1 MFVEC
6 LPAFLADFGGDC
18 QINGQAV
25 RGVFDRHYVSAM
37 PLSAAAGLSASSP
50 ALTLPTA
57 DLPVEPVGAIV
68 SGLEGGSWRVAEH
81 QPDGTGMSVLLLER
95 AL

>member
-1 MFVEC
+1 MQEC
-6 LPAFLADFGGDC
+6 LAHFLADFGVDC

-25 RGVFDRHYVSAM
+25 RGIFDRHYATAM
-37 PLSAAAGLSASSP
+37 PLAAAAGLSASSP

-57 DLPVEPVGAIV
+57 GLPAEPVDAIV
-68 SGLEGGSWRVAEH
+68 SGLDGASWRVVEH

-95 AL
+95 AP